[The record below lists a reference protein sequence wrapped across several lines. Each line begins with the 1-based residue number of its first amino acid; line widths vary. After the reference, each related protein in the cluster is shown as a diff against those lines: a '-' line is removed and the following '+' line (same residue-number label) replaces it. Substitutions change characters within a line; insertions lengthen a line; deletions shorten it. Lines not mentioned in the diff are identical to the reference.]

1 MRIEIVECLRT
12 VAGGLNP
19 SRFSHRTME
28 NSGPNGCK
36 PLKEGCSISEVHYTA
51 WCHCQPTLWSVI
63 MGNWV
68 GKHEWMIR
76 SVKLAFEAKGAH
88 VLLTGYLCSLPE
100 TFIWEEWW
108 RKGAWEIWGMNEECL
123 KCYFEHLIFQKP
135 LYWDGNAFLG
145 MRQGLDLDL
154 LQLAHHCE
162 EQDRNFIWNWWY
174 VQQRSCYGKTHSM
187 ATNGHHSAC

>member
-1 MRIEIVECLRT
+1 MDVNLLRKDAPSQKYIILHDAIANQPFGVSLWETGLENMNEWFIQWSWHLKQKEHMSYWQATWRLIED
-12 VAGGLNP
+12 
-19 SRFSHRTME
+19 F
-28 NSGPNGCK
+28 
-36 PLKEGCSISEVHYTA
+36 
-51 WCHCQPTLWSVI
+51 
-63 MGNWV
+63 
-68 GKHEWMIR
+68 
-76 SVKLAFEAKGAH
+76 
-88 VLLTGYLCSLPE
+88 PE

-123 KCYFEHLIFQKP
+123 KCNFEHLIFQKP